1 MKIEKNMMRVNFS
14 IIKIVVMNFTFS
26 FSPVKKSI
34 SVELLTYNN
43 REIWDIIIGTKV
55 GKHR

>member
-1 MKIEKNMMRVNFS
+1 MKIEKNKMRLNFS
-14 IIKIVVMNFTFS
+14 TLKIVVINFTFS
-26 FSPVKKSI
+26 ISLVKKSI